1 MKFVTIYR
9 NLNQISEFDVR
20 KFNDS
25 LDYMLML

>member
-20 KFNDS
+20 EFNDS